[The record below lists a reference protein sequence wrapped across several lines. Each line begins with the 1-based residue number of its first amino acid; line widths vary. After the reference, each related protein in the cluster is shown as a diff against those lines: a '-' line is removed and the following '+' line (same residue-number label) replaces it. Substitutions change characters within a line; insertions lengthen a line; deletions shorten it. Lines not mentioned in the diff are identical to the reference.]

1 MMIGRGRCGVATVPW
16 VHTVAEKYLVTI
28 IIKNICAGHNIDC
41 RVPGVVCGVG
51 GVHGAVATRSMHLQS
66 SVFTLLGDGVH
77 LGEENRGDQHSTWDT
92 KLFQ

>member
-77 LGEENRGDQHSTWDT
+77 LREEYCGDEHPSCSTT
-92 KLFQ
+92 